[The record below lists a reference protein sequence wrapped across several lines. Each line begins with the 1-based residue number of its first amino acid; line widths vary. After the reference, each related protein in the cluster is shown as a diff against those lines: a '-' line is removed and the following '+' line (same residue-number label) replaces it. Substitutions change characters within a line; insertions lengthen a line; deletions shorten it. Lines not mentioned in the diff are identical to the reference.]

1 MECALQKLKVNIKQ
15 DLQKLAYLTSN
26 KTIKVYFM
34 FLILIFLIYFT
45 IKQLHDC
52 LFL

>member
-1 MECALQKLKVNIKQ
+1 MECALQKLNVNIKQ
-15 DLQKLAYLTSN
+15 DLQKLAYITSN

-34 FLILIFLIYFT
+34 FPYIDFSIYFT